1 MTGETARWFP
11 RWRRHGVWYPRR
23 VTARRAPQ
31 DRFVCDLDVEL
42 DSGRLHVT
50 GRARDLSESAVCLIA
65 RDPIEPGTAVN
76 VQLRLVLE
84 WGASEALSLPGQVA
98 WLTASE
104 GAQQIGVVFTAMG
117 PEVRQRL
124 QVLLKVLLGQI
135 SLSTPT
141 A

>member
-1 MTGETARWFP
+1 
-11 RWRRHGVWYPRR
+11 
-23 VTARRAPQ
+23 
-31 DRFVCDLDVEL
+31 VCDLDVEL

-50 GRARDLSESAVCLIA
+50 GRARDLSESAVCLMA
-65 RDPIEPGTAVN
+65 GAPIEPGTAVN

-104 GAQQIGVVFTAMG
+104 GAQQIGVVFTAMS

-135 SLSTPT
+135 SLSSPST
-141 A
+141 